1 VTDCGGHDIA
11 GSFIDVGC
19 RPGRVRLRAGPV
31 DATIG
36 VGIQRFGE
44 SHNKKDRLAAVSP
57 KSGCLSVQ
65 VAAIAEELT
74 FVPR

>member
-1 VTDCGGHDIA
+1 M

-19 RPGRVRLRAGPV
+19 GLGWVRLRAGSI
-31 DATIG
+31 DATNG
-36 VGIQRFGE
+36 VRIHRFGE
-44 SHNKKDRLAAVSP
+44 SHKKKDRLAAVSP
-57 KSGCLSVQ
+57 KSGSLSVQ